1 MSKRTKRKD
10 WHSLMEE
17 LVSTVPFFQF
27 GLVKAAAGATLRA
40 LCASKEIKG
49 LWGECRAYAQ
59 EHDMDPNT
67 VFAAQCIY
75 DLAQHSLSQAPAAC
89 TAGRYKEHFVRYL
102 DWAIPEGMGAYT
114 QVEDHKV
121 GTRGYQAIGFPGF
134 FGLVTA
140 VGDLCFAFN
149 QMPSEHIDKRGLPT
163 TYWARLFYER
173 VIRKCRG
180 GHTALPTAVN
190 RVLADM
196 ARERATPMSSGCI
209 VLADKDC
216 TVRVS
221 IHPGT
226 TPEVTMAIGD
236 GMLVQANR
244 FRDPLHKDYNDLMDI
259 DCEWFSSEREDQ
271 MKYCLQ
277 QMGKQSL
284 RKRQAAMA
292 LDMDEPVCNEATA
305 NVTYYNFAT
314 KDVALLK
321 IPEG

>member
-1 MSKRTKRKD
+1 
-10 WHSLMEE
+10 MEE

-27 GLVKAAAGATLRA
+27 GVVKAAAGATLRA
-40 LCASKEIKG
+40 LCASKEING
-49 LWGECRAYAQ
+49 LWKDCQAYAK
-59 EHDMDPNT
+59 EHGMSPHT
-67 VFAAQCIY
+67 VFAAQYFY
-75 DLAQHSLSQAPAAC
+75 DLAQLSLSQAPKAC
-89 TAGRYKEHFVRYL
+89 TVGSYKGHFVRYL

-114 QVEDHKV
+114 QVEDRTAVARK
-121 GTRGYQAIGFPGF
+121 YQAIGFPGF

-140 VGDLCFAFN
+140 VGDVCFAFN
-149 QMPSEHIDKRGLPT
+149 QMPSEHIDKRGLPAN
-163 TYWARLFYER
+163 YWAKLFYER

-180 GHTALPTAVN
+180 GQTALPTAVT

-196 ARERATPMSSGCI
+196 GGEQANPMSSGCI

-226 TPEVTMAIGD
+226 EPEVVMALGD

-259 DCEWFSSEREDQ
+259 DCEWFSSEREDE
-271 MKYCLQ
+271 MAYCI
-277 QMGKQSL
+277 
-284 RKRQAAMA
+284 RRIAAAKTPAKAAELA
-292 LDMDEPVCNEATA
+292 LGIDEPVCHEATA

-321 IPEG
+321 FPEV